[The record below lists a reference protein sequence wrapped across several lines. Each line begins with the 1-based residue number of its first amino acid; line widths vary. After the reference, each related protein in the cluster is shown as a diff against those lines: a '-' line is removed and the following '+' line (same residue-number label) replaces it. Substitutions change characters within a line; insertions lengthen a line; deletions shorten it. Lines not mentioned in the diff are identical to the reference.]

1 MPAPALGPAR
11 SEAPQGSRV
20 RAVSPAPVNRPPAGQ
35 VIALGEFAVGAQYQ
49 PFLNQGG
56 VR

>member
-1 MPAPALGPAR
+1 
-11 SEAPQGSRV
+11 V